1 MGPPLQPPPTPPN
14 GSTRNLLQRSL
25 AGLRHRTSHLPPA
38 AQGMLLVAA
47 SGMIF
52 SVLNALMRLLAQDM
66 PAMQSQFLRYFMG
79 LVVLA
84 PWLWRDGLAAY
95 KPQSVRGQF
104 ARGACHS
111 AGLALWFIALPRI
124 PLADMTAI
132 GFTTPLFVM
141 IGAYLFLGEVMRWE
155 RWLAA
160 AVGMCGVLIVVGPQ
174 LSASGGVYHLI
185 MLASAPM
192 FAASFLITKA
202 LTRHE
207 RAGVILM
214 WQAITVSLISLPLAL
229 WAWQW
234 PSAWQWL
241 GFLLCG
247 VLGSA
252 GHYAL
257 TKAFSLAD
265 ISATQGLR
273 FLDLVWS
280 ALMGWLIFADVPT
293 GTTLIGG
300 AVICTATIW
309 IAGRESRRVN

>member
-1 MGPPLQPPPTPPN
+1 
-14 GSTRNLLQRSL
+14 
-25 AGLRHRTSHLPPA
+25 
-38 AQGMLLVAA
+38 MLLVAA

-52 SVLNALMRLLAQDM
+52 CVLNALMRLLAQDM

-104 ARGACHS
+104 ARGTFHS

-132 GFTTPLFVM
+132 GFTTPIFVM
-141 IGAYLFLGEVMRWE
+141 IGAYLFLGEVMHWE

-160 AVGMCGVLIVVGPQ
+160 AVGMAGVLIVVGPQ
-174 LSASGGVYHLI
+174 LSGSGGVHHLI

-247 VLGSA
+247 VLGSS
-252 GHYAL
+252 GHYCL
-257 TKAFSLAD
+257 TRSFRVAE
-265 ISATQGLR
+265 ISSTQSVK
-273 FLDLVWS
+273 FLDLIWS
-280 ALMGWLIFADVPT
+280 AALGWMVFSDTPSQS
-293 GTTLIGG
+293 TLIGG
-300 AVICTATIW
+300 ALICATTIW
-309 IAGRESRRVN
+309 IARREARPPATR